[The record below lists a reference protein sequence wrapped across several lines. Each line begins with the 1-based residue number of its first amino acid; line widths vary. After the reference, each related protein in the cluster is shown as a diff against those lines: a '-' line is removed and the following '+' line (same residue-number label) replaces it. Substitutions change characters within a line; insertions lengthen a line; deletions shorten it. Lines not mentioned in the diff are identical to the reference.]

1 MGNVMGCCQTNAA
14 KGGHGKRT
22 LDGVDDEAEPEVWPR
37 SSDPSTWTERTPHA
51 FDIRS
56 TACGTLSSRAA
67 VHFDWGRWL
76 QVMDAPKK
84 EITPENLLLAA
95 ALSGDTSTVQ
105 TLLASGVSVN
115 SKGDKVS
122 ALLAS
127 PLATHEAG
135 VPRSAS

>member
-1 MGNVMGCCQTNAA
+1 VHSTS
-14 KGGHGKRT
+14 
-22 LDGVDDEAEPEVWPR
+22 EAR
-37 SSDPSTWTERTPHA
+37 H
-51 FDIRS
+51 
-56 TACGTLSSRAA
+56 
-67 VHFDWGRWL
+67 VHFDWGRRL

-84 EITPENLLLAA
+84 EITPENLLLSA

-127 PLATHEAG
+127 PLATHGAG